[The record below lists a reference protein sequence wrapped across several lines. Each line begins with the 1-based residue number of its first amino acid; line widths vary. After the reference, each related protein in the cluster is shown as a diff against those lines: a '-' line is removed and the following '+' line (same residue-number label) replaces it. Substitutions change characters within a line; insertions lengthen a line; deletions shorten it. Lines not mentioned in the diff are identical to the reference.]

1 MRSKIIMI
9 RTSNKIAELHMLH
22 LIANRKRILHLILN
36 WREQIFN
43 WTVFVEINKAQVY
56 LDVMIRQTT
65 KIAPVTS
72 P

>member
-1 MRSKIIMI
+1 MI